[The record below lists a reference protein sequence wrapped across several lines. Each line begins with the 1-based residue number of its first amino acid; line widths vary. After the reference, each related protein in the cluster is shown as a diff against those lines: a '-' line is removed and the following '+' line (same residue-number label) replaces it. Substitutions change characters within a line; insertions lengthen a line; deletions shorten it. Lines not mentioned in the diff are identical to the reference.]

1 MQEQSSTPQIEPN
14 PQPNPQPSPQS
25 QPQEPSRQD
34 IKLSAS
40 RTEFRQY
47 LTLALLSPFLVLLG
61 SHLFFFLP
69 AMVASLF
76 LMNLIMVAVASV
88 KKHIPFSLALFLFL
102 QPYCIILFV
111 CFFLPTILHPVPGAG
126 MLFGVALFVVAGGL
140 ILFIVARCI
149 YKFSRRDNWHR
160 ISWPSWLSS
169 MAKLVMPIICVLYLL
184 QRILATLLLIG
195 LPLRPL
201 LWLLLEIIFF
211 IAFIVFA
218 LIIRFKYAR
227 TAVISE
233 ELSSNQS
240 QPQIISSSVSQLEAR
255 RYLNVMLVSSAI
267 SLIATLCLKD
277 AAYTSPLFLVAYSLG
292 AWVFL
297 AYPFLAI
304 SRSIKKNIPTGIS
317 LLFLLQPQLIFL
329 SSLLLLYFQATESA
343 KETALF
349 FTMLSSWWW
358 ITISFV
364 AIFLLVRWL
373 PDLQKCESLRRIA
386 YPDWF
391 TRKHKLALS
400 LITALHIVAIILCCI
415 VPSLEA
421 IKVSPLLSLLL
432 LAVTAVSVVM
442 INFVIASTA
451 FPRPRS

>member
-47 LTLALLSPFLVLLG
+47 LTLALLSPFLVLLE

-140 ILFIVARCI
+140 ILFIAARCI

-184 QRILATLLLIG
+184 QRILDIAIDRSSITA
-195 LPLRPL
+195 PSM
-201 LWLLLEIIFF
+201 
-211 IAFIVFA
+211 AFIRNNFFHR
-218 LIIRFKYAR
+218 IYRFR
-227 TAVISE
+227 F
-233 ELSSNQS
+233 
-240 QPQIISSSVSQLEAR
+240 
-255 RYLNVMLVSSAI
+255 
-267 SLIATLCLKD
+267 D
-277 AAYTSPLFLVAYSLG
+277 YSLFICSDRRHIRR
-292 AWVFL
+292 AFIESESV
-297 AYPFLAI
+297 ADY
-304 SRSIKKNIPTGIS
+304 K
-317 LLFLLQPQLIFL
+317 LIC
-329 SSLLLLYFQATESA
+329 Q
-343 KETALF
+343 
-349 FTMLSSWWW
+349 
-358 ITISFV
+358 
-364 AIFLLVRWL
+364 
-373 PDLQKCESLRRIA
+373 
-386 YPDWF
+386 
-391 TRKHKLALS
+391 
-400 LITALHIVAIILCCI
+400 
-415 VPSLEA
+415 
-421 IKVSPLLSLLL
+421 
-432 LAVTAVSVVM
+432 
-442 INFVIASTA
+442 ST
-451 FPRPRS
+451 

>member
-1 MQEQSSTPQIEPN
+1 MRTVSITTYFS
-14 PQPNPQPSPQS
+14 
-25 QPQEPSRQD
+25 D
-34 IKLSAS
+34 IA
-40 RTEFRQY
+40 
-47 LTLALLSPFLVLLG
+47 
-61 SHLFFFLP
+61 
-69 AMVASLF
+69 
-76 LMNLIMVAVASV
+76 
-88 KKHIPFSLALFLFL
+88 
-102 QPYCIILFV
+102 
-111 CFFLPTILHPVPGAG
+111 
-126 MLFGVALFVVAGGL
+126 
-140 ILFIVARCI
+140 I
-149 YKFSRRDNWHR
+149 Y
-160 ISWPSWLSS
+160 IS
-169 MAKLVMPIICVLYLL
+169 
-184 QRILATLLLIG
+184 
-195 LPLRPL
+195 PL

-255 RYLNVMLVSSAI
+255 RYLNIILVSSAI

-277 AAYTSPLFLVAYSLG
+277 AAYTSPLFLIAYSLG

-329 SSLLLLYFQATESA
+329 SSLLLLYFQAPELA
-343 KETALF
+343 KEAALL
-349 FTMLSSWWW
+349 FTILPSW
-358 ITISFV
+358 ITIYFV
-364 AIFLLVRWL
+364 AIFLLARWL

-386 YPDWF
+386 CPDWF

>member
-47 LTLALLSPFLVLLG
+47 LTLALLSPFLVLLE
-61 SHLFFFLP
+61 SYLFFFLP

-88 KKHIPFSLALFLFL
+88 KKHIPFSLAPFLFL
-102 QPYCIILFV
+102 QPYCIILL
-111 CFFLPTILHPVPGAG
+111 CFFLPAILHPVPGAG
-126 MLFGVALFVVAGGL
+126 ISSVAALFAVAGSL
-140 ILFIVARCI
+140 ILFIAARCI

-169 MAKLVMPIICVLYLL
+169 MAKIVMPIICVLYLL
-184 QRILATLLLIG
+184 QRISATLPFIY
-195 LPLRPL
+195 LPLEPL
-201 LWLLLEIIFF
+201 LWFLLEIIFF

-255 RYLNVMLVSSAI
+255 RYLNIILVSSAI

-329 SSLLLLYFQATESA
+329 SSLLLLYFRAPELA
-343 KETALF
+343 KEAALF
-349 FTMLSSWWW
+349 FTILPSW
-358 ITISFV
+358 ITIYFV
-364 AIFLLVRWL
+364 AIFLLARWL

-386 YPDWF
+386 CPDWF

-415 VPSLEA
+415 VQSLEA